1 MPSPI
6 ETAIRKTVTLGVLK
20 LADFN
25 RGRMAEPDQPNPFLS
40 GLNAPM
46 DRELTLDQLQVTGTI
61 PPSLDGRY
69 LRIGPNPINA
79 PKAASH
85 HWFVGDGMVHGLRLK
100 DGQALWYRNRWIRS
114 TAVSK
119 ALGEDRAP
127 GPRHISDTVNT
138 NVVGHAGKTWALV
151 EAGGYPVELGDELQ
165 TLAHNPFEGSLK
177 GSFSA
182 HGHLD
187 TTTGALH
194 AICYEATDQQTI
206 RHVVVGADGCVQREE
221 PIAVKHGPSVHDC
234 MVTAQYVVVL
244 DLPVTFSM
252 ATLVAGYSFPYIW
265 NPAHKARVGLLKKDA
280 PGSEIVWCAI
290 DPCYVF
296 HPCNGFENA
305 DGTVT
310 LDVVAHATM
319 FEHSRIGPGAKGS
332 AFERWTIDPVARQ
345 VARRV
350 IDDQP
355 QEFPRPDE
363 RRLGQPYRHAYTAGL
378 QRDGEGEFVG
388 DQVLIHHD
396 LQAGTRELHDF
407 GPGRHVGEFV
417 FEPRHA
423 GADEGDGWLMGFVVD
438 ARRQTTDF
446 VILDALNF
454 SGPPQAVVTIPH
466 RIPAGFHGNWVPT
479 QREGR
484 RRGVDCSRDRVS
496 PGFATR

>member
-6 ETAIRKTVTLGVLK
+6 ETALRKTLTQGVLK

-25 RGRMAEPDQPNPFLS
+25 RGRLAEPAEPNPFLN

-46 DRELTLDQLQVTGTI
+46 DRELTLDQLTVTGTI
-61 PPSLDGRY
+61 PPGLDGRY
-69 LRIGPNPINA
+69 LRIGPNPIGA

-114 TAVSK
+114 TAVSQ
-119 ALGEDRAP
+119 ALGEARAP
-127 GPRHISDTVNT
+127 GPRHLNDTVNT

-165 TLAHNPFEGSLK
+165 TVAHNPFEGTLK

-187 TTTGALH
+187 TATGDLH
-194 AICYEATDQQTI
+194 AICYEATDPNRI
-206 RHVVVGADGCVQREE
+206 RHVVVGADGRVKREE

-234 MVTAQYVVVL
+234 MVTAQHVIVL

-252 ATLVAGYSFPYIW
+252 ATLVAGYTFPYKW
-265 NPAHKARVGLLKKDA
+265 NPAHRARVGVLRKDA
-280 PGSEIVWCAI
+280 PGSEIVWCDV

-296 HPCNGFENA
+296 HPCNGFETP
-305 DGTVT
+305 DGKIT

-319 FEHSRIGPGAKGS
+319 FDRSLIGPDGQGS
-332 AFERWTIDPVARQ
+332 TFERWTIDPVARQ

-363 RRLGQPYRHAYTAGL
+363 RRLGQPYRWAYTAGL
-378 QRDGEGEFVG
+378 QPDGAGAFVG
-388 DQVLIHHD
+388 GQALIRHD
-396 LQAGTRELHDF
+396 MHTGRHDLHDF
-407 GPGRHVGEFV
+407 GAGRHVGEFV
-417 FEPRHA
+417 FEPKHA
-423 GADEGDGWLMGFVVD
+423 GAAEEEGWLMGFVVD
-438 ARRQTTDF
+438 GDRQTTDF
-446 VILDALNF
+446 VILDAQDF
-454 SGPPQAVVTIPH
+454 TGPPQAMVTIPH

-479 QREGR
+479 
-484 RRGVDCSRDRVS
+484 
-496 PGFATR
+496 PG